1 MFVAWPST
9 MGRAHWTRALVVSL
23 SGLVAACGGEAF
35 TAGDGNGGDSS
46 TGSTSG
52 ASSSGTA
59 SSGTSSSGTATS
71 GTSSSGTASSGT
83 SSSGS
88 GGSSGSGS
96 ASGSGGSSG
105 SGSSGSSG
113 ASSGGSSSGGQCGAG
128 CDGGGPSPCPAKLP
142 AAGSSCSQAGLEC
155 EYGANPVQS
164 CNFVATCTQSLWQIQ
179 SPSSSTN
186 CSTSPGP
193 SCPSSFSSV
202 PQGSHCGSLYG
213 LICNYPQGR
222 CECTVS
228 GGLVPLDAS
237 AVATWQCQN
246 PGGGCPIP
254 RAPLGSACTQ
264 PNLNCDYGAC
274 YIQGGSAET
283 CTNGVWKQSFV
294 ACPL

>member
-1 MFVAWPST
+1 M
-9 MGRAHWTRALVVSL
+9 VVSL
-23 SGLVAACGGEAF
+23 SGLIAACGGEAF
-35 TAGDGNGGDSS
+35 TSVDGDGGGSN

-59 SSGTSSSGTATS
+59 GSGG
-71 GTSSSGTASSGT
+71 SSSGTASSGT

-96 ASGSGGSSG
+96 ASGSGGSTG
-105 SGSSGSSG
+105 SGSTGSSG
-113 ASSGGSSSGGQCGAG
+113 ASSGGGSSGGGSSGGGCVAG

-142 AAGSSCSQAGLEC
+142 TAGGSCSQAGLEC

-164 CNFVATCTQSLWQIQ
+164 CNFLATCTQSLWQIQ
-179 SPSSSTN
+179 SPSSSAN

-237 AVATWQCQN
+237 AVATWQCQD
-246 PGGGCPIP
+246 PSGGCPIP

-283 CTNGVWKQSFV
+283 CTNGVWRQSFV